1 MRSLDESL
9 VNCSPINTKL
19 DRAIELVVETLE
31 NLKITVVTRFAT
43 IETTSPSRV
52 ADLTRSIEKDFRAKL
67 CVRSNRDCAYMECNS
82 LWKWVK
88 KRN

>member
-43 IETTSPSRV
+43 IETTLAIQSRRL
-52 ADLTRSIEKDFRAKL
+52 DQIKEDIRAKPG
-67 CVRSNRDCAYMECNS
+67 VRSNKDWAYMECNS
-82 LWKWVK
+82 SWRWVK
-88 KRN
+88 KGN